1 MVEYLDVVDEDDRV
15 LDSRPRSECLDEG
28 LLHRAITIFIT
39 NSEGEI
45 FIQKRARHVRFY
57 PSLWGPSVG
66 GHVSTGES
74 YSLAANREL
83 KEELG
88 IQCELRELG
97 KFVAPKRETA
107 GGADWEIIA
116 VFAGTLSST
125 ITLSDESEE
134 GRFVSPQE
142 LKRIAETQP
151 ESLTPDLI
159 LAMKYH
165 PSLSSDQT
173 EMHLPSGPQ

>member
-15 LDSRPRSECLDEG
+15 LDRRPRSECLDKG
-28 LLHRAITIFIT
+28 LLHRAIIIFIT
-39 NSEGEI
+39 NSAGEI

-57 PSLWGPSVG
+57 PGHWGPSVG
-66 GHVSTGES
+66 GHVSSGEN
-74 YSLAANREL
+74 YSQAAIREL

-97 KFVAPKRETA
+97 KFITPKREIG
-107 GGADWEIIA
+107 GGADWEIIT
-116 VFAGTLSST
+116 VFEGTSSSE

-134 GRFVSPQE
+134 GKFVSPHE
-142 LKRIAETQP
+142 LKRMAKNHPET
-151 ESLTPDLI
+151 LTPDLI

-165 PSLSSDQT
+165 PSLA
-173 EMHLPSGPQ
+173 G